1 MGAKTK
7 DPSPDLWDARD
18 DRLTADDFSE
28 DQRRLKAKHPVPVE
42 PHHCHIFL

>member
-7 DPSPDLWDARD
+7 DPSPDPWDARD

-28 DQRRLKAKHPVPVE
+28 ANAV
-42 PHHCHIFL
+42 